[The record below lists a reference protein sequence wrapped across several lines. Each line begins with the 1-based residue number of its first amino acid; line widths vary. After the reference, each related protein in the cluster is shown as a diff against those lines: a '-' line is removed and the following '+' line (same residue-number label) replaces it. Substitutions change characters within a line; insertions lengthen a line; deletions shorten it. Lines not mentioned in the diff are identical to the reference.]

1 MSFAL
6 LGVLL
11 LRLAVPLAI
20 PKFPLPAIV
29 AALVVDAGD
38 QTTLAAFDAVP
49 DDYQAYDKALDVYY
63 LAVAY
68 ISTLRNWLDGMA
80 FRLSRALWYYRL
92 IGVAIFEFT
101 GARFVLLI
109 FPNTFEYFFIFYEAV
124 RCRWDPARMSKRL
137 LASVVVLV
145 WVGVKLPQE
154 WWIHWARL
162 DMTGFVSRHVTA
174 ILVMVAATMGVVWVS
189 ARLGPPMPT
198 PDWSTAFGVDAHPTT
213 VIRRSADRAAH
224 SWSPLLRPVAE
235 KLVLVGLV
243 TAVFSKLVPRSDLPT
258 FDIVLGVVLVVVGS
272 SLLGAVLVR
281 DGTGWRHA
289 AIDFAATAVVNLI
302 VVSVVYLLPTDQLDG
317 GISMQLALFLVGLLT
332 LIIALYDRY
341 RALRLASVG
350 KRPGLT
356 TVV

>member
-1 MSFAL
+1 M
-6 LGVLL
+6 GVLL
-11 LRLAVPLAI
+11 LRLAVPVAI
-20 PKFPLPAIV
+20 PRFPLPAIV
-29 AALVVDAGD
+29 AALVIDAGD
-38 QTTLAAFDAVP
+38 QTILAAFDAVP

-68 ISTLRNWLDGMA
+68 ISTLRNWLDGTA

-124 RCRWDPARMSKRL
+124 RSRWDPARMSKRL
-137 LASVVVLV
+137 LASVVVFI

-162 DMTGFVSRHVTA
+162 DVTGFVSRHVTA
-174 ILVMVAATMGVVWVS
+174 SLVMVAASMAVVWVA
-189 ARLGPPMPT
+189 ARLGPPMPK
-198 PDWSTAFGVDAHPTT
+198 PDWSTDFGVDAHPTT
-213 VIRRSADRAAH
+213 VIRRSADRVAH
-224 SWSPLLRPVAE
+224 GWSPLLRPVAE

-243 TAVFSKLVPRSDLPT
+243 TAVFAKLVPRSDLPT
-258 FDIVLGVVLVVVGS
+258 FDLVLGIVLVVVGS

-281 DGTGWRHA
+281 GGTSWGYA
-289 AIDFAATAVVNLI
+289 AIDFAATAVVNF
-302 VVSVVYLLPTDQLDG
+302 VVVIVVYLLPTEQFNG
-317 GISMQLALFLVGLLT
+317 GITLQLALFLVGLLT

-341 RALRLASVG
+341 RALRLASVV
-350 KRPGLT
+350 KRPGVT
-356 TVV
+356 SVDQ